1 MIERAMMER
10 AFYGP
15 HFPAR
20 NSNFEGVS
28 EEKRA
33 LGDVASKTAT
43 KSKVRWKEKL
53 NPLSRKETFSASVA
67 HTFYLEKFEAAEQS
81 LANFST
87 RECTSKRSLRATR
100 KALN

>member
-1 MIERAMMER
+1 MER

-43 KSKVRWKEKL
+43 KSKVSWKEKL
-53 NPLSRKETFSASVA
+53 NPLSRKETFSVSVA
-67 HTFYLEKFEAAEQS
+67 HTFFYLEKFEAAEQS

>member
-43 KSKVRWKEKL
+43 KSKVRREGEAKSLEQKR
-53 NPLSRKETFSASVA
+53 NPLCFCGAHLLFRKV
-67 HTFYLEKFEAAEQS
+67 
-81 LANFST
+81 
-87 RECTSKRSLRATR
+87 RSCRTELGE
-100 KALN
+100 L